1 MKPRWST
8 RLLRELAFIV
18 IIGTPVLLFFLVMA
32 PRSHAAHLLRQLR
45 TVQVE
50 QTRFT
55 AIEALA
61 RAYGDSAA
69 CVGDNCLFQFQN
81 AWLHWL
87 RLAPHT
93 EFSVMIRREGG
104 ASDPGGG
111 VVGSMDMAML
121 VSPNTYT
128 NRGGAIA
135 SAMVFDHMDADGLP
149 PYDAAITFDSKGQPG
164 RTVVRMSPRASAGE
178 QRRAH
183 EFNLGCLTRIGGCR
197 TSRQLLPAVWRGV
210 RRIQTVRLAPP
221 LRGAAPRAS
230 RWSASPRPRPL
241 ITSQTAAAV
250 N

>member
-1 MKPRWST
+1 MASRW
-8 RLLRELAFIV
+8 RIRVLRELAFIV

-32 PRSHAAHLLRQLR
+32 PRSHAARLLGQLR
-45 TVQVE
+45 TVQV
-50 QTRFT
+50 QHTQFT
-55 AIEALA
+55 AIQKLA
-61 RAYGDSAA
+61 REFGGSAA

-87 RLAPHT
+87 RLAPRT

-121 VSPNTYT
+121 VSPNSYT
-128 NRGGAIA
+128 NQGGAIA

-149 PYDAAITFDSKGQPG
+149 PYDASITFGSNGQPG

-197 TSRQLLPAVWRGV
+197 TSRELLPTVWRGV
-210 RRIQTVRLAPP
+210 RRIQTVVNRP
-221 LRGAAPRAS
+221 AA
-230 RWSASPRPRPL
+230 ASPTL
-241 ITSQTAAAV
+241 AAV